1 MPLRLDILPQ
11 EIIDKYNLT
20 KIVGANG
27 WVYVKICKGMYRLL
41 QAGILANKLLKKH
54 LAIRGYYQG
63 QHTPRLWH
71 HMWRDITFCLVVN
84 DFDIKMTSMAKM
96 KHLVSSLQEH

>member
-1 MPLRLDILPQ
+1 MGICQ
-11 EIIDKYNLT
+11 NLQ
-20 KIVGANG
+20 G
-27 WVYVKICKGMYRLL
+27 YVWALTSP
-41 QAGILANKLLKKH
+41 ILANKLLKKH